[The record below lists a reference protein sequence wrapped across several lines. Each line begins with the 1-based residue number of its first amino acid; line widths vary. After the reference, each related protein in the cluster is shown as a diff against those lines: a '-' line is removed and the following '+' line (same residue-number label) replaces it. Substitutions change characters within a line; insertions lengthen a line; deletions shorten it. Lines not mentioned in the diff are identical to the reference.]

1 MEYLKITEEFPRLK
15 KSAVTLG
22 KFDGIHKGHQKLVKS
37 ILQQKKEL
45 GLPAVLFAFD
55 VSEKMILSREE
66 RCRLVEEMGVDILLE
81 CPLNERIRHIKAE
94 NFVKEI
100 LVGDLQAKYVA
111 VGEDYRFGYER
122 KGTPSLLKEM
132 GRKYGFHTDV
142 ISKEMEGHRKISG
155 TYIREELKKGNME
168 KFQRLMGMNFRVEG
182 TVEHG
187 RGLGHRLLFPTAN
200 IIPPKDKLMPPCG
213 VYATMS
219 YLGNRCFSGVTNI
232 GYKPTVGGEFLG
244 VETHLFDCEEDLY
257 GQKCKVE
264 FLHYQRPEKKF
275 ESLEALR
282 RQIFADAALGREY
295 FDRRN
300 RKNTRENI

>member
-1 MEYLKITEEFPRLK
+1 M
-15 KSAVTLG
+15 
-22 KFDGIHKGHQKLVKS
+22 
-37 ILQQKKEL
+37 
-45 GLPAVLFAFD
+45 
-55 VSEKMILSREE
+55 
-66 RCRLVEEMGVDILLE
+66 
-81 CPLNERIRHIKAE
+81 
-94 NFVKEI
+94 
-100 LVGDLQAKYVA
+100 A

-132 GRKYGFHTDV
+132 GRKYGFHADV
-142 ISKEMEGHRKISG
+142 ISKEMEGHRKISS

-168 KFQRLMGMNFRVEG
+168 KFQRLMGMNFFVEG

-187 RGLGHRLLFPTAN
+187 RGLGHKFLLPTAN
-200 IIPPKDKLMPPCG
+200 IIPSKDKLMPPSG

-219 YLGNRCFSGVTNI
+219 YFGNRCFSGVTNI

-275 ESLEALR
+275 EFLEALR
-282 RQIFADAALGREY
+282 RQIFADAALGRKY

-300 RKNTRENI
+300 RENTRENI

>member
-1 MEYLKITEEFPRLK
+1 
-15 KSAVTLG
+15 
-22 KFDGIHKGHQKLVKS
+22 
-37 ILQQKKEL
+37 
-45 GLPAVLFAFD
+45 
-55 VSEKMILSREE
+55 
-66 RCRLVEEMGVDILLE
+66 
-81 CPLNERIRHIKAE
+81 
-94 NFVKEI
+94 
-100 LVGDLQAKYVA
+100 
-111 VGEDYRFGYER
+111 
-122 KGTPSLLKEM
+122 
-132 GRKYGFHTDV
+132 
-142 ISKEMEGHRKISG
+142 
-155 TYIREELKKGNME
+155 
-168 KFQRLMGMNFRVEG
+168 MGMNFRVEG

>member
-1 MEYLKITEEFPRLK
+1 MEYLKITEEFPRLP

-37 ILQQKKEL
+37 ILKQKKEL

-132 GRKYGFHTDV
+132 GRKYGFHADV
-142 ISKEMEGHRKISG
+142 ISKEMEGHRKISS
-155 TYIREELKKGNME
+155 TYIREELKK
-168 KFQRLMGMNFRVEG
+168 
-182 TVEHG
+182 
-187 RGLGHRLLFPTAN
+187 
-200 IIPPKDKLMPPCG
+200 
-213 VYATMS
+213 
-219 YLGNRCFSGVTNI
+219 
-232 GYKPTVGGEFLG
+232 
-244 VETHLFDCEEDLY
+244 ETWKNSRDLW
-257 GQKCKVE
+257 E
-264 FLHYQRPEKKF
+264 
-275 ESLEALR
+275 
-282 RQIFADAALGREY
+282 
-295 FDRRN
+295 
-300 RKNTRENI
+300 